1 MNKSKF
7 LKKSLAM
14 ILAVMM
20 VVAMIPLSASA
31 ANEDTVWLNKDGIQE
46 FATAANNVLT
56 KSADGVY
63 TNSLNYALATT
74 ETDDTLT
81 ITFLDGYTQL
91 FYKAT
96 DADGVKDEEY
106 TKATSNTINVT
117 YGTKS
122 VEFFAAK
129 TAYSTTTDKAE
140 DKGATYTVNYE
151 QTKASSSYALASA
164 SIGTADA
171 DKVAGTINNSAKT
184 VNFTLPW
191 GYDLTTQGGA
201 VTAVMEYPGATAAT
215 VTITALDTK
224 TNMPVYNQAGG
235 MTNYT
240 VVATEEESV
249 TGFTVGGVA
258 AVQDVDTAGKVKPGE
273 YTVTLPVGTDLT
285 KAQAV
290 KYTMKTGATAVKH
303 SATTLQEDTS
313 SAVAFTNGSEIT
325 LKNNSVYTLS
335 LTSTK
340 NYAKTFKLTV
350 KVGQSTD
357 AGISAFTATA
367 AVSLPTGSS
376 TVDVTENGTVNG
388 DQLTVTLPKNAD
400 LTTANLNFTVATGA
414 TVAVNG
420 TAYTNGTAIDLS
432 AKTFTVK
439 VTAAD
444 GTTSKV
450 YKLTV
455 DKATATSGKPAIS
468 AAKMNVTHTG
478 ATANTEYTATVA
490 GNVITFN
497 GLPYATTQDEIVT
510 FSGSTAT
517 VVAEFAWTKTVATNV
532 GDIKWNTNDKSDI
545 FEGTNTVSVTADNGE
560 VATYTIKFVKEAA
573 KTEKAITSLKLTT
586 AAKEEKVTDKNT
598 WNVSFSG
605 KTATITLPASFETG
619 ASTNVTTKFA
629 PIFTVSDG
637 AKVYFNDFTT
647 TANLNKTAIES
658 GFNAAD
664 ATSHPEEPKTQITL
678 KDLVTGYSSTDG
690 STSVKLVVANEKAA
704 YEVNA
709 ATGDI
714 AVATDLVAKPY
725 KNNVTVY
732 NVVVKYATAKN
743 DKSLTSITS
752 ETNKITSKVSGAA
765 VELTVPFS
773 KIGVGF
779 YADVVAGDMAT
790 VQAVYGTGNVVLGDF
805 SAYEA
810 TDVKIGQLQVVD
822 GATAGT
828 YKLQVN
834 TADTTAD
841 WEDVTSIKVVAES
854 GEYETYT
861 VTAKV
866 AEAKTGADL
875 TALTAN
881 GVNAAIDTTAR
892 TATVTLPFGTDLSD
906 VVVSYTVSEMA
917 TKTTSITPITDS
929 AKADHYDLTNGM
941 DITVTSEDSATIKVY
956 KVVVNVA
963 SQFTDVP
970 ATAWY
975 AEAVYAAA
983 SAEIVKGFPNGTFQ
997 PTGKITR
1004 ADFAIMVARLLKAD
1018 TSKYTTSAFKD
1029 VPNTH
1034 YAVGAIAYCTEQGIV
1049 NGIGENFEPKRTI
1062 TREEAAT
1069 MMARALELTST
1080 ATTTNFKDDAAIQNY
1095 AKASVAACAAAG
1107 IMTGDN
1113 GSFRP
1118 ADTLTRAEAA
1128 QIMVNVLNK

>member
-31 ANEDTVWLNKDGIQE
+31 ANENTVWLNKDGIQE
-46 FATAANNVLT
+46 FATDADNVLT

-63 TNSLNYALATT
+63 TNSLNYALATAK
-74 ETDDTLT
+74 TDDTLA

-106 TKATSNTINVT
+106 TKATSNTINVV

-164 SIGTADA
+164 SIGNADA

-191 GYDLTTQGGA
+191 GYDLTTKGNT
-201 VTAVMEYPGATAAT
+201 VTAVMEYPGATSAT
-215 VTITALDTK
+215 ATITALDTK

-258 AVQDVDTAGKVKPGE
+258 AVQDVDTNGKVKPGE
-273 YTVTLPVGTDLT
+273 YTVTLPVGTVLT
-285 KAQAV
+285 TAQAV

-303 SATTLQEDTS
+303 SATTLQEDS
-313 SAVAFTNGSEIT
+313 SSPVAFTNGSEIA

-340 NYAKTFKLTV
+340 NYTKTFKLTV

-367 AVSLPTGSS
+367 GVSLPTGGAP
-376 TVDVTENGTVNG
+376 VDVTENGTVNG

-400 LTTANLNFTVATGA
+400 LTTAKLNFTVATGA
-414 TVAVNG
+414 TVTVDG
-420 TAYTNGTAIDLS
+420 TAYTNASTINLG

-478 ATANTEYTATVA
+478 ATAKTEYTATVA

-510 FSGSTAT
+510 FASSTAT

-532 GDIKWNTNDKSDI
+532 ADIKWNTNGKSDI

-573 KTEKAITSLKLTT
+573 KTEKTITSLKLTT

-605 KTATITLPASFETG
+605 KTATITLPASY
-619 ASTNVTTKFA
+619 ADSTTAATINFA
-629 PIFTVSDG
+629 PVFTVSEG

-647 TANLNKTAIES
+647 VTKMNKTAIES

-664 ATSHPEEPKTQITL
+664 ATTNPGQPKNTIALTDII
-678 KDLVTGYSSTDG
+678 KGYSSADG
-690 STSVKLVVANEKAA
+690 STSTKLVVANEKAA

-709 ATGDI
+709 ATTDLTF
-714 AVATDLVAKPY
+714 ATDLVAKPY

-790 VQAVYGTGNVVLGDF
+790 VQAVYGSGNVVLGDF

-810 TDVKIGQLQVVD
+810 TDVKIGQLQVVG

-834 TADTTAD
+834 TANTTAN

-941 DITVTSEDSATIKVY
+941 DITITSEDSATIKVY
-956 KVVVNVA
+956 KVVVKVA